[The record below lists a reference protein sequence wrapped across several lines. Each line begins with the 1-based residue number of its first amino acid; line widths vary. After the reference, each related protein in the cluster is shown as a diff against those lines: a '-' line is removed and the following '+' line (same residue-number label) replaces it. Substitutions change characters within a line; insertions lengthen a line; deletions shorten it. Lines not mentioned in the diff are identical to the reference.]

1 MSTPLFNIFRPSDD
15 YFSGNL
21 DPEKYVFVSYD
32 LESTISVEKAAY
44 DLSIGQSVGNPNIR
58 NAWETD
64 ALFEEHVCRVDTP
77 KVFLRDKKRAFVT
90 IAFPVVNTDWEGDGI
105 AHLMCQ
111 VLGGQAD
118 ISHITR
124 SRINS
129 FRFPD
134 SVRKHFQTP
143 KYGMRGFRAFNG
155 QYGKP
160 LFGGIVKPKTGLRPP
175 QLLDLV
181 KEIVD
186 GGVDF
191 IKEDEILSNPA
202 FCTLKDRVPLIAN
215 YIQRC
220 GRKVI
225 YCFAMNGD
233 PHTIEARTRYI
244 ADEGGNGLH
253 INFWSGLGA
262 YHTIR
267 RMDTPLFLHYQKS
280 GDKVITHP
288 GNAFGMSW
296 FAMCQLA
303 ALCGVDS
310 IHAGMYGG
318 YMDADTVELKSV
330 MDMLL
335 EHNVIPTLSCGM
347 HPGNVNH
354 VTEHVGINYMANV
367 GGALHGH
374 PEGTVAGG
382 KAMRQAID
390 HTYGNEYE
398 AAIQTWGLIS

>member
-1 MSTPLFNIFRPSDD
+1 MFNIFRPTDD

-21 DPEKYVFVSYD
+21 DPEKYVFVHYV
-32 LESTISVEKAAY
+32 LESTISLEKAAY
-44 DLSIGQSVGNPNIR
+44 DLSIGQSVGNPNVR

-64 ALFEEHVCRVDTP
+64 ALFEEHSCRVDTP
-77 KVFLRDKKRAFVT
+77 KGCLKDRKRGFVT
-90 IAFPVVNTDWEGDGI
+90 IAFPVVNTDWDGDGI
-105 AHLMCQ
+105 SHLMCQ

-129 FRFPD
+129 FTFPA
-134 SVRKHFQTP
+134 SVKDQFQAP
-143 KYGMRGFRAFNG
+143 YYGLSGMREITG
-155 QYGKP
+155 QYNKP

-175 QLLDLV
+175 QLLDMV
-181 KEIVD
+181 KEMVD

-202 FCTLKDRVPLIAN
+202 FCSLQDRVPLISK
-215 YIQRC
+215 YIQNC
-220 GRKVI
+220 GRKVV
-225 YCFAMNGD
+225 YCFAINGD
-233 PHTIEARTRYI
+233 PHVIEPRVKYL
-244 ADEGGNGLH
+244 ADEGASGLH
-253 INFWSGLGA
+253 INFWSGLGV

-267 RMDTPLFLHYQKS
+267 RLNLPLFLHYQKS

-288 GNAFGMSW
+288 GNAFGLSW

-318 YMDADTVELKSV
+318 YMNADTVELQSV
-330 MDMLL
+330 MELL
-335 EHNVIPTLSCGM
+335 GEANVVPALSCGM

-354 VTEHVGINYMANV
+354 ITKNVGNNYLANV

-374 PEGTVAGG
+374 PGGTLAGG
-382 KAMRQAID
+382 KAMRQAIE
-390 HTYGNEYE
+390 HTYGSEYD
-398 AAIQTWGLIS
+398 AAIQTWGLINE

>member
-1 MSTPLFNIFRPSDD
+1 MFNIFRPSDD
-15 YFSGNL
+15 YDYGSGNL
-21 DPEKYVFVSYD
+21 DPEKYVFVHYD

-44 DLSIGQSVGNPNIR
+44 DLSIGQSVGNPNVR
-58 NAWETD
+58 NHWETD
-64 ALFEEHVCRVDTP
+64 ELFENHSCRVDTP
-77 KVFLRDKKRAFVT
+77 KGYLRDRKRAYVT
-90 IAFPVVNTDWEGDGI
+90 IAFPVINTDWDGDGI
-105 AHLMCQ
+105 AHLLCQ

-118 ISHITR
+118 IGHIVR
-124 SRINS
+124 CRINS
-129 FRFPD
+129 FTFPR
-134 SVRKHFQTP
+134 SVRDHFKEP
-143 KYGMRGFRAFNG
+143 KYGMRGLRHFTG

-160 LFGGIVKPKTGLRPP
+160 LFGGIIKPKTGLRPH
-175 QLLDLV
+175 QLLDMV
-181 KEIVD
+181 KELVD

-202 FCTLKDRVPLIAN
+202 FCKLEDRSSLISN
-215 YIQRC
+215 YIQNC

-225 YCFAMNGD
+225 YCFSINGD
-233 PHTIEARTRYI
+233 PHTIEYRANYI
-244 ADEGGNGLH
+244 AEDGGNGVH

-267 RMDTPLFLHYQKS
+267 RLDLPLFLHFQKS

-303 ALCGVDS
+303 ALSGIDS

-318 YMDADTVELKSV
+318 YMNGDTGELQYV
-330 MDMLL
+330 MDMLARC
-335 EHNVIPTLSCGM
+335 NVVPALSCGM

-354 VTEHVGINYMANV
+354 VTKQVGTEYMANV

-374 PEGTVAGG
+374 PGGTLAGC
-382 KAMRQAID
+382 KAMRQAIEQD
-390 HTYGNEYE
+390 GGVEYY
-398 AAIQTWGLIS
+398 AAIKEWGVVNG

>member
-1 MSTPLFNIFRPSDD
+1 MFNIFRPTDD
-15 YFSGNL
+15 FDYGSGNL
-21 DPEKYVFVSYD
+21 DPEKYVFVAYD
-32 LESTISVEKAAY
+32 LESTISLEKAAY

-64 ALFEEHVCRVDTP
+64 ELFEQHSCRVDTP
-77 KVFLRDKKRAFVT
+77 RGYLRDKKRGYVT
-90 IAFPVVNTDWEGDGI
+90 IAFPVVNTDWDGDGI

-111 VLGGQAD
+111 VLGGQVD
-118 ISHITR
+118 IGHITR
-124 SRINS
+124 CRINS

-134 SVRKHFQTP
+134 SVRKHFKAP
-143 KYGMRGFRAFNG
+143 KFGLSGMREFTG

-160 LFGGIVKPKTGLRPP
+160 LFGGIIKPKTGLRPN
-175 QLLDLV
+175 QLLDMV
-181 KEIVD
+181 KELVD

-202 FCTLKDRVPLIAN
+202 FCKLEDRASLIAH
-215 YIQRC
+215 YIQTC
-220 GRKVI
+220 GRKVV
-225 YCFAMNGD
+225 YCFSINGD
-233 PHTIEARTRYI
+233 PHVIEYRAQYL
-244 ADEGGNGLH
+244 AEEGANGVH

-267 RMDTPLFLHYQKS
+267 RLDLPLFLHYQKS
-280 GDKVITHP
+280 GDRVITHP

-330 MDMLL
+330 MDMLG
-335 EHNVIPTLSCGM
+335 ENNVIPALSCGM

-374 PEGTVAGG
+374 LGGTVDGC

-390 HTYGNEYE
+390 HTYGNQYHE
-398 AAIQTWGLIS
+398 AIEIWGLVNG